1 VTEAIV
7 ATYLEFQTQES
18 ETSRTRVL
26 ELLDEEVAVFGKK
39 IDKQRETVRALAKE
53 TGGGDGPAA
62 VGAGFGG
69 QWAPPSRHTHMA
81 ALQQRQIDAEVNRTV
96 AAKRVEAIENEI
108 SVEDKLDEDPEAHP
122 LAERLSVKE
131 SDLDALIE
139 KEPAIVTKRME
150 LKKLQGKLG
159 VLNPDS
165 VQHAN
170 LQKQVLQKTS
180 EIEEKK
186 AAAKP
191 RILEDFARRQKMDRK
206 DSLLAARKSLQ
217 ESEHSLELLKARIKD
232 EGGEQK
238 VLGDKS
244 LELQF
249 ARDELAKSEDI
260 RRHISDRIV
269 HLTTEGRAP
278 AQVIPLK
285 EASLPEFEDG
295 PSIGKKMA
303 MVGVG
308 TFILPSL
315 ALVGWS
321 LLRRRV
327 FEREQIEGEFKVKF
341 VSEVATLPSRS
352 VIKRPGSGRSYQ
364 RQVHMYQESINSLRA
379 TLMTD
384 EQFKK
389 MQVFAVASAVAAEG
403 KTNLSSQLAMS
414 WSQAGLEKILL
425 LDADLRNPNIYKLF
439 EIQSSPG
446 LAEILRGEC
455 SIDDATVLNWGGLLS
470 VMPAGSTPASA
481 AANMFSGRKFQEVLA
496 ELRKRYDKIIIDMP
510 PTLCASEA
518 LLISKAAD
526 GILLCARHDYSS
538 SGQIKH
544 AYDRLTA
551 AGVNVIGAVLNGT
564 PVRGYSYSY
573 RGYAPS

>member
-1 VTEAIV
+1 M
-7 ATYLEFQTQES
+7 AT
-18 ETSRTRVL
+18 
-26 ELLDEEVAVFGKK
+26 
-39 IDKQRETVRALAKE
+39 
-53 TGGGDGPAA
+53 
-62 VGAGFGG
+62 
-69 QWAPPSRHTHMA
+69 
-81 ALQQRQIDAEVNRTV
+81 LQQRLIDAEVNLTV
-96 AAKRVEAIENEI
+96 AQKRVEALTKEI
-108 SVEDKLDEDPEAHP
+108 SDEETLAEDPVANP
-122 LAERLSVKE
+122 LEHRIHVNE
-131 SDLDALIE
+131 SDLEARIE
-139 KEPAIVTKRME
+139 KEPAIASRQND
-150 LKKLQGKLG
+150 LKKLQARLQRLDPASAPYKKL
-159 VLNPDS
+159 DE
-165 VQHAN
+165 QI
-170 LQKQVLQKTS
+170 LQLTKDL
-180 EIEEKK
+180 EAKK

-191 RILEDFARRQKMDRK
+191 ALLEEIARRMKIERK
-206 DSLLAARKSLQ
+206 DALAAARKTLKD
-217 ESEHSLELLKARIKD
+217 SENALELLKARIHD
-232 EGGEQK
+232 ERGEQ
-238 VLGDKS
+238 VGHGDKT

-249 ARDELAKSEDI
+249 ARDELAKSEEI

-278 AQVIPLK
+278 AQVKPLH
-285 EASLPEFEDG
+285 EASLPDFEDG

-303 MVGVG
+303 VVGAG

-327 FEREQIEGEFKVKF
+327 FERQQLEGEFKVKF

-352 VIKRPGSGRSYQ
+352 LIKRPGSGRSYQ

-384 EQFKK
+384 EQFRN
-389 MQVFAVASAVAAEG
+389 MQVFAIASAVAAEG

-425 LDADLRNPNIYKLF
+425 LDADLRNPNVYKLF

-446 LAEILRGEC
+446 VAEILRGEC
-455 SIDDATVLNWGGLLS
+455 SIDEATILNWGGLLS
-470 VMPAGSTPASA
+470 VLPAGSTPASA

-526 GILLCARHDYSS
+526 GTLLCARHDYSS